1 MAYHVS
7 VQGGEFVSVEEIQE
21 KPIQPILSAKPI
33 RDTECDLLLLDH
45 NDIDNLGLT
54 CRWLEHE
61 KQQFRS
67 KANKIDLVLNR
78 FLTVG
83 EIGGFQDIQVL
94 TGMVVSGSVALQ
106 FFSREVYRTDLD
118 TYCVLGKCLD
128 VAKYYQSIRYE
139 YRPSKDQLDHFE
151 DDLSRIV
158 DWRWYTENRGPYLQ
172 DNVLQVWNFD
182 RNGSKIQ
189 LIATARS
196 PLEAILKFHSTCV
209 MNVITHR
216 RAYCLFARTTFKERC
231 TVVIDRGDRYNATG
245 VEKYRARGFES
256 DLTGVAARYMKDY
269 QTWHVAVENFGSESA
284 THNFMEGNSFEMGYS
299 EGKTGIMYVPVE
311 EDTYSNLIAAPG
323 NLRHLRKQYRRTED
337 ILAENFIPF
346 DSSFMIIQRLNPSR
360 KAGFVWSEHAMRIV
374 CQVVK
379 CCDDH
384 GVGRVFAPWA
394 FYELFHFIT
403 SLTHSYPR
411 AIVDDPYLYRSKDEV
426 HLKLVI
432 KVDYPNKK
440 KLDIC
445 RFNEWVEFLSNEGI
459 LILFTWDYST

>member
-1 MAYHVS
+1 MNVYNDICNSPLGIPNAIFSY
-7 VQGGEFVSVEEIQE
+7 
-21 KPIQPILSAKPI
+21 
-33 RDTECDLLLLDH
+33 LDH

-245 VEKYRARGFES
+245 VEKYRARGFEVVDVPDVDRILNRQS

-269 QTWHVAVENFGSESA
+269 RTWHVAVENFGSEGA
-284 THNFMEGNSFEMGYS
+284 AHDFMEGNSFEMGYS

-311 EDTYSNLIAAPG
+311 EDTYSNFIAAPG
-323 NLRHLRKQYRRTED
+323 DLRHLRKQYRRMED
-337 ILAENFIPF
+337 ILAENFIP
-346 DSSFMIIQRLNPSR
+346 
-360 KAGFVWSEHAMRIV
+360 
-374 CQVVK
+374 
-379 CCDDH
+379 
-384 GVGRVFAPWA
+384 
-394 FYELFHFIT
+394 
-403 SLTHSYPR
+403 
-411 AIVDDPYLYRSKDEV
+411 
-426 HLKLVI
+426 
-432 KVDYPNKK
+432 
-440 KLDIC
+440 
-445 RFNEWVEFLSNEGI
+445 
-459 LILFTWDYST
+459 